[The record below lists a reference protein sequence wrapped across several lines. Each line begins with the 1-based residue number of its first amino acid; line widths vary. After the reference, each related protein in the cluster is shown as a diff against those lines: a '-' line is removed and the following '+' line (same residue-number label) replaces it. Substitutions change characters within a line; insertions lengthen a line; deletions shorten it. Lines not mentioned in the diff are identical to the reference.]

1 MGEDVSTEDKTQ
13 QNENSTSNEVI
24 YNNHNSFRKKSKTK
38 KNNQGNMLRHYMT
51 EDKTDISKMR
61 KELEKD
67 VSKLNFKK
75 KTESTSDIS
84 NNPIK
89 KQTIRKYSR
98 KLNNEEIPTP
108 PQKRKISGGCEIIS
122 LKEANRGSYIPK
134 NMKFFRPQID
144 DLSVPMYS
152 SFATNEVFDPDNTC
166 KAYKS
171 FKNYKTNQE
180 EKQTKPIKDDKSTC
194 SKSVFKFVDQNS
206 TNKEKEYSSRKLD
219 ELEIEDLESETAGN
233 NTFLTSKMYSFRM
246 HSSQS
251 NNPSEKGPIS
261 PASSFRSE
269 RRIRPSSAPIK
280 PNAEFSRNSNHR
292 PKSVISIKKPTL
304 IERTSSRRSKSS
316 INGINEN
323 INSKTNSSLSNY
335 KILSRPMT
343 RHSFL

>member
-108 PQKRKISGGCEIIS
+108 PQKRKISGGCVRFII
-122 LKEANRGSYIPK
+122 LKMI
-134 NMKFFRPQID
+134 FF
-144 DLSVPMYS
+144 
-152 SFATNEVFDPDNTC
+152 
-166 KAYKS
+166 
-171 FKNYKTNQE
+171 
-180 EKQTKPIKDDKSTC
+180 
-194 SKSVFKFVDQNS
+194 
-206 TNKEKEYSSRKLD
+206 
-219 ELEIEDLESETAGN
+219 
-233 NTFLTSKMYSFRM
+233 
-246 HSSQS
+246 
-251 NNPSEKGPIS
+251 
-261 PASSFRSE
+261 
-269 RRIRPSSAPIK
+269 
-280 PNAEFSRNSNHR
+280 
-292 PKSVISIKKPTL
+292 VIL
-304 IERTSSRRSKSS
+304 
-316 INGINEN
+316 
-323 INSKTNSSLSNY
+323 
-335 KILSRPMT
+335 
-343 RHSFL
+343 